1 MSSIHNAISIPY
13 YCDNNTISS
22 IMMKRP
28 AFMEIDRFLYEV
40 FGLTQDIGRLTDS
53 ADLNIYI
60 LPYRRALTDSM
71 KLDLSDC
78 ILDTSCI
85 TSDHVDTDHLTLT
98 LPAKAFELKR
108 FIAVHVPF
116 DSNADDNWTP
126 IRWFA
131 FIPSSQQPGTL
142 VPVEFLFAND
152 VFDPTRK
159 SEPPLV
165 ALIRLQDIEYG
176 IRIDAGTTKVLNR
189 YATHYNDPN
198 QWPGMVERFMNQCQ
212 QQARSWN
219 GIVN

>member
-1 MSSIHNAISIPY
+1 MSNIHNAISIPY
-13 YCDNNTISS
+13 YCDNNTVSS

-28 AFMEIDRFLYEV
+28 AFMEITQFLYEV
-40 FGLTQDIGRLTDS
+40 FGLTQDIGRVTES
-53 ADLNIYI
+53 ADLNVYI
-60 LPYRRALTDSM
+60 LPYRRVLTHQLI
-71 KLDLSDC
+71 LDLSDC

-85 TSDHVDTDHLTLT
+85 TADHVDTEHRTLT

-116 DSNADDNWTP
+116 SPDAEDDWTP

-142 VPVEFLFAND
+142 VPVEFLFAKD
-152 VFDPTRK
+152 AMDPTRK

-176 IRIDAGTTKVLNR
+176 VRTDAETTKVLNR

-198 QWPGMVERFMNQCQ
+198 QWPGMVERFMNQQ
-212 QQARSWN
+212 LQQAMSWN
-219 GIVN
+219 GCRN

>member
-1 MSSIHNAISIPY
+1 MSNIHNAISIPY
-13 YCDNNTISS
+13 YCDNNTVSS

-28 AFMEIDRFLYEV
+28 AFMEIDQFLYEV
-40 FGLTQDIGRLTDS
+40 FGLSQPLGTLES
-53 ADLNIYI
+53 HDLNVYI
-60 LPYRRALTDSM
+60 LPYRRVLTHQLI
-71 KLDLSDC
+71 LDLNDC

-85 TSDHVDTDHLTLT
+85 TEDHVDTEHQTLT

-116 DSNADDNWTP
+116 GPDAEDDWTP

-212 QQARSWN
+212 QQAMSWN